1 MVNVQKG
8 VLIKCDPA
16 MKQYLKN
23 LDEQRKLGK
32 SFIIRELDDVH
43 LFVDEDIV
51 PRLEDKIDEMMDSLA
66 PDQPEQR

>member
-43 LFVDEDIV
+43 LFVDEHIV
-51 PRLEDKIDEMMDSLA
+51 SRLEDKIDEMMDSLA